1 MTYTIK
7 VTGGN
12 DILIPP
18 GANDTSTSLTLI
30 GKNQPNYGA
39 YIAQDLVLLM
49 QNFAG
54 TNQPANA
61 KIGQLWFDNNTGQN
75 LLKVNYNGQSNGFKA
90 ITAVTNGTTSPN
102 SNLQA
107 GDLFFNTST
116 QQLSVYSGTAWV
128 IVGPATAAGTTL
140 NGPIA
145 NVIVDSQST
154 GHNVIS
160 MYVQGAQV
168 GVFSKDSSFVVNTG
182 DPAKTNFSSINTG
195 LNLNTGLGA
204 ALTGNVYGYS
214 QKAIYADLAEAYWPD
229 PEEDIPDN
237 AIIVFGGPKEITV
250 STKNHDPKVAGIAS
264 VEPAFLMNA
273 GTGGAPGLAVALTGR
288 VPCQVIGPIEPG
300 DCVVSS
306 DIRGVGIKL
315 DPKKYIPGCIVGKAL
330 YGITDNSQQLIEV
343 VVGIR

>member
-168 GVFSKDSSFVVNTG
+168 GVFSKDSNFVVNTG
-182 DPAKTNFSSINTG
+182 DPAKTNFSSIATG
-195 LNLNTGLGA
+195 LNLNAGLGA
-204 ALTGNVYGYS
+204 VFAGTAV
-214 QKAIYADLAEAYWPD
+214 KAQYADLAESYWPD

-237 AIIVFGGPKEITV
+237 AIIIFGGAKEVTT
-250 STKNHDPKVAGIAS
+250 STKSHDPRVAGIVS
-264 VEPAFLMNA
+264 ENPAFLMND
-273 GTGGAPGLAVALTGR
+273 GTGGAPGLPVALTGR

-306 DIRGVGIKL
+306 DVRGVGMKL
-315 DPKKYIPGCIVGKAL
+315 DPKKYVPGCIVGKAL
-330 YGITDNSQQLIEV
+330 YGIPDNSQQLIEV

>member
-75 LLKVNYNGQSNGFKA
+75 LLKVNYNGQSTGFKA
-90 ITAVTNGTTSPN
+90 ITACTNGTTNPTT
-102 SNLQA
+102 NLQA

-140 NGPIA
+140 NGPVA

-168 GVFSKDSSFVVNTG
+168 GVWSKDSSFVVNTG

-204 ALTGNVYGYS
+204 VFSGTAI
-214 QKAIYADLAEAYWPD
+214 KAQYADLAESYWQD

-237 AIIVFGGPKEITV
+237 AIIVFGGAKEVTV
-250 STKNHDPKVAGIAS
+250 STKSHDPRVAGIVS
-264 VEPAFLMNA
+264 ENPAFLMND

-288 VPCQVIGPIEPG
+288 VPCQVIGPIQPG

-306 DIRGVGIKL
+306 DVRGVGIKL
-315 DPKKYIPGCIVGKAL
+315 DHTKYVPGCIVGKAL
-330 YGITDNSQQLIEV
+330 YGIPDNSQQLIEV